1 MNRKLF
7 VLVIVVLPALV
18 LALAGGAAA
27 EPAAPQVL
35 TEKIVFARSN
45 SNIGDPSDIYIMNPD
60 GSNQVRLTTD
70 AANEGEPVWSPDG
83 TRIAFRREVFY
94 SPQIF
99 VMNADG
105 SGATQLTNEGWN
117 FSPTWSPDGA
127 QIAFQRYGQ
136 GIFVMNADGTN
147 VRQLTT
153 GADDSGPDWSPNG
166 DLIAFTRD
174 VDESYYGG
182 NLDIFIMDADGTDL
196 INLTDNPS
204 HDSDPNWSPDGMKI
218 VYVRQLAKYTDEIFV
233 MNADGT
239 GRTRLTF
246 SDNWDWNLTP
256 SWSPDGQ
263 QIVYARRPIPWEVKP
278 DIFMMNADGSNQINV
293 TANVDYDYWPDWRP
307 GVPDTGPR
315 AFGATADAF
324 VTESKP
330 AGNSGRKTALQARH
344 TTTTDKISYVKF
356 RVGSLDTVQAATLRL
371 YVTNAAQASAVY
383 ATSPFYANS
392 TELWLETELRWNN
405 RPALGGAPLA
415 TFAPRRPGKWIE
427 VDVTSAVSEAVSNGD
442 SYVAFAVTNSGNNLV
457 AFSSRNA
464 VRNHPTLVV
473 VTN

>member
-27 EPAAPQVL
+27 AEPAAPQVM
-35 TEKIVFARSN
+35 TEKIVFDHN
-45 SNIGDPSDIYIMNPD
+45 GHIYIMNPD
-60 GSNQVRLTTD
+60 GSNQIRLTTD
-70 AANEGEPVWSPDG
+70 PANEQQPVWSPDG
-83 TRIAFRREVFY
+83 TRIAFAKEVFY
-94 SPQIF
+94 SLQIF

-105 SGATQLTNEGWN
+105 SGATQLTNEGHN
-117 FSPTWSPDGA
+117 YAPAWSPDGA
-127 QIAFQRYGQ
+127 QIAFSRYGQ

-153 GADDSGPDWSPNG
+153 GTDDWGPDWSPNG
-166 DLIAFTRD
+166 NLIAFTRD
-174 VDESYYGG
+174 VDESNYSG

-196 INLTDNPS
+196 TNLTDNPS
-204 HDSDPNWSPDGMKI
+204 NDSQPNWSPDGTKM

-246 SDNWDWNLTP
+246 SDNWDWNLGP
-256 SWSPDGQ
+256 RWSPDGQ
-263 QIVYARRPIPWEVKP
+263 LIVYYRRPIPWEVEP
-278 DIFMMNADGSNQINV
+278 DIFMMNADGSNQMNV
-293 TANVDYDYWPDWRP
+293 TVTVGGDYSPDWRP
-307 GVPDTGPR
+307 GSPDEGPR
-315 AFGATADAF
+315 AFGTTADAY
-324 VTESKP
+324 VTDSKP
-330 AGNSGRKTALQARH
+330 AGNFGRKTALQARH

-356 RVGSLDTVQAATLRL
+356 RVSSLDTVQAATLRL
-371 YVTNAAQASAVY
+371 YVTNAAQASTVY

-405 RPALGGAPLA
+405 RPVLGDVPLA
-415 TFAPRRPGKWIE
+415 TFAPKRPGKWIE

-464 VRNHPTLVV
+464 LRNHPTLVV